1 MDERTEDQSVFIIQS
16 ANLSPIFG
24 CDLDK
29 NQTEDVT
36 GGKGPNHPQYS
47 YNIMRIHSLI
57 ICSDVLDYNRIGDTK
72 IPILF
77 CILFISIVQKIE
89 T

>member
-1 MDERTEDQSVFIIQS
+1 MPQTQCKLSKNNFSIKLWMDEGTEDQSVFIIQS
-16 ANLSPIFG
+16 ANLSQIFG

-47 YNIMRIHSLI
+47 YNIMRIHSLM
-57 ICSDVLDYNRIGDTK
+57 ICSDVLD
-72 IPILF
+72 
-77 CILFISIVQKIE
+77 
-89 T
+89 